1 MPELLKGRALKWF
14 IANNKQWKTWA
25 EFIDSFHTYF
35 LPRDFFI
42 RLADQ
47 VRQRKQGFS
56 ESFKDYMTDM
66 QTMVRPL
73 NYSAKETLRMIKE
86 NCTPSLRIFLEG
98 VQSVGPE
105 HADDIS
111 R

>member
-1 MPELLKGRALKWF
+1 MENLGGVNRK
-14 IANNKQWKTWA
+14 
-25 EFIDSFHTYF
+25 
-35 LPRDFFI
+35 LPHPFSAKNFFI

-56 ESFKDYMTDM
+56 ESFKDYMIDM

-98 VQSVGPE
+98 VQSVGPG